1 VVTHDPLPSGHD
13 CDVLVIG
20 SGAGGLAA
28 AVTAAFHGLRVIV
41 AEKEGV
47 IGGTTAWSGG
57 WLWIPRNPLA
67 VEAGIVEDEDEP
79 LTYLRSEIG
88 NRVNDPRLQVFLK
101 NGPEMVSFFRDN
113 TAVDWI
119 AGNTIPDFH
128 ESPGAAKGGRSV
140 TAAPYDGRKL
150 GEWIWKL
157 RPPLDIASVAGM
169 GIAGGSDMNHFL
181 NATRK
186 PASLVHVLR
195 RFTRHFSGMV
205 RHGRG
210 MDLVA
215 GNALGAM
222 LLRSALDLGV
232 KFRCDAPATDL
243 QIRDGVVTG
252 AICGGETIIA
262 RRGVVLASGGF
273 PHDYQ
278 RIAAMFEHAPN
289 GTEHHSAAPRSNTG
303 DGLRIAEKAGARVA
317 DDLVSPAAL
326 APVSIVPRRKGE
338 PGHFAHLVERAKPGI
353 IAVNAKGERFVNEA
367 NSYHDFMRA
376 LLESDPGTTT
386 PHAWIIADHRA
397 QRRYGLGWA
406 KPFPFPLRPYLANG
420 YLLRGATLAELAGKC
435 GLPVDALVDT
445 VARFNAHAETGE
457 DPDFGRGRSPYN
469 HMQGDAGHRPNPA
482 LGALHR
488 GPFYAVKVGPGSL
501 GTFAG
506 LRTDGRAR
514 VLAANNEPISGLF
527 AVGNDMAS
535 VMGGH
540 YPSGG
545 ITLGPAM
552 TFGYVA
558 GRTLAGLP
566 VTGLENEEF
575 QNERTDA

>member
-1 VVTHDPLPSGHD
+1 MAREGTPADCH

-41 AEKEGV
+41 AEKEDV

-67 VEAGIVEDEDEP
+67 VEAGIVEDEDAP
-79 LTYLRSEIG
+79 LAYLRSEIG
-88 NRVNDPRLQVFLK
+88 NRVDDPRLHVFLK
-101 NGPEMVSFFRDN
+101 NGPDMVSFFRDN
-113 TAVDWI
+113 TDVDWI
-119 AGNTIPDFH
+119 GGNTIPDFH
-128 ESPGAAKGGRSV
+128 DTPGAAKGGRSV
-140 TAAPYDGRKL
+140 TAAPYDGRRL

-157 RPPLDIASVAGM
+157 RPPLDLASVAGM
-169 GIAGGSDMNHFL
+169 GIAGGPDMNHFL

-186 PASLVHVLR
+186 PASLAYALR
-195 RFTRHFSGMV
+195 RFARHFWTRF

-215 GNALGAM
+215 GNALVAR

-232 KFRCDAPATDL
+232 EFRCGAPATGL
-243 QIRDGVVTG
+243 QSRDGTVTG
-252 AICGGETIIA
+252 AVCGGETIRA
-262 RRGVVLASGGF
+262 SRGVILATGGF
-273 PHDYQ
+273 PHDTQ
-278 RIAAMFEHAPN
+278 RIAAMFEHAPD

-303 DGLRIAEKAGARVA
+303 DGLRMAENAGARVA
-317 DDLVSPAAL
+317 DDLVSPGAW
-326 APVSIVPRRKGE
+326 APVSIVTRRHGE
-338 PGHFAHLVERAKPGI
+338 PGHFPHLIERAKPGI
-353 IAVNAKGERFVNEA
+353 IAVNASGQRFVNEA

-376 LLESDPGTTT
+376 LFKSDPGTTT

-406 KPFPFPLRPYLANG
+406 KPFPFPLRPYLKSG
-420 YLLRGATLAELAGKC
+420 YLLRGATLAQLAGQC
-435 GLPVDALVDT
+435 GLPADALEET
-445 VARFNAHAETGE
+445 VARFNAHAETGD

-469 HMQGDAGHRPNPA
+469 DMQGDADHRPNPA
-482 LGALHR
+482 LGALR
-488 GPFYAVKVGPGSL
+488 NGPYYAVKVVPGSL

-506 LRTDGRAR
+506 LRTDGAAR
-514 VLAANNEPISGLF
+514 VLGAAGAPIGGLY

-535 VMGGH
+535 VMGGN

-558 GRTLAGLP
+558 GRVLAGLP
-566 VTGLENEEF
+566 VTGLDTAET
-575 QNERTDA
+575 QIERTDA